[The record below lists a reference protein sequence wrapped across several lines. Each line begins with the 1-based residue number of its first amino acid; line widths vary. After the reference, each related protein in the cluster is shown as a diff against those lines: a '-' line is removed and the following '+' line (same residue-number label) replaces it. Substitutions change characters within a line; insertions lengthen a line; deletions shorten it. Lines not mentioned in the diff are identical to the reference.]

1 MSKGNVYLDNAA
13 TTPLSGEVFRA
24 MLPYLRETFG
34 NASSVHGPGRK
45 ARYAIEDAR
54 ERVARILGCEPAEVI
69 FTSGGT
75 EADNLAVRSLAL
87 SGAVAASPAEHKAVL
102 TPLSDVEVNWLP
114 VDEFAS
120 VTGLAD
126 ALSSETSA
134 ITAMYVNNETG
145 AINNLADLAGEC
157 KKHKLILHTDAVQ
170 AAGLLDLNVDAL
182 GVDMLTLS
190 GHKIGGPKGTGVL
203 YVRGGTPFSELISGG
218 SQERGRR
225 GGTENV
231 AGIIGFATA
240 LERAV
245 DERET
250 WSESCAELRSVF
262 LERLEDVVPVDYRL
276 NSPGNGAAHIVNIA
290 FPPIDEQPVDGEM
303 LILNL
308 DVEGLSVSSGSA
320 CTSGTVEPS
329 HVLLATGMDRD
340 TAAASIRVSF
350 GKQNTVDDID
360 FAVAAI
366 DKVIRRMTG
375 RLERRKVV

>member
-87 SGAVAASPAEHKAVL
+87 SGAVATSPAEHKAVL